1 MKINT
6 ALQIGEYHLN
16 HCEDYLFVGETGKHR
31 IICAIMDG
39 CTMAT
44 ESYFASTLIG
54 KLLRK
59 ITKQRSYRE
68 VYNHIISGN
77 NPVDDLKE
85 IMKDLFTELNKARNE
100 LMLDTRELMSTIL
113 IVCFDTNSRTG
124 AYIAIGDGVITVDNT
139 VWDFDQNNKPDY
151 LGYHL
156 KEDFE
161 NWYEHH
167 TQKGSFESAN
177 MINIASDGIQSFK
190 PVHKNVKQQIDAMEY
205 LLFNQDYAD
214 KSPDSIELKLKRL
227 EHIYGL
233 KPTDDLSII
242 QLHL

>member
-16 HCEDYLFVGETGKHR
+16 HCEDYLFVGETGKYQ
-31 IICAIMDG
+31 ILCAIMDG

-59 ITKQRSYRE
+59 IAKQRNYKE
-68 VYNHIISGN
+68 TYNSTLSRN
-77 NPVDDLKE
+77 APSEDLKE
-85 IMKDLFTELNKARNE
+85 ILKELFADLNKTRNE
-100 LMLDTRELMSTIL
+100 LMLDARELMSTIL
-113 IVCFDTNSRTG
+113 IVCFDTKSGTG
-124 AYIAIGDGVITVDNT
+124 SYVAIGDGVITINNT
-139 VWDFDQNNKPDY
+139 ILDFDQNNRPDY

-161 NWYEHH
+161 QWYQHH
-167 TQKGSFESAN
+167 KQKGDFSSAKL
-177 MINIASDGIQSFK
+177 INLASDGIQSFTA
-190 PVHKNVKQQIDAMEY
+190 VQQSSQHKFNAMEY
-205 LLFNQDYAD
+205 LLFDEEYKD
-214 KSPDSIELKLKRL
+214 KSPDSIELKLKKL
-227 EHIYGL
+227 EHEYGL
-233 KPTDDLSII
+233 KPADDFAMI